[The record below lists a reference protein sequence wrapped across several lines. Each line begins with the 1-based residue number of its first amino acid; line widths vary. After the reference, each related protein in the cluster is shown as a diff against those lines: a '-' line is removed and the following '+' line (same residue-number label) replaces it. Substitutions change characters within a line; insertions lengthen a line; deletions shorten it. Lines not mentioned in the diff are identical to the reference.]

1 MKYLVI
7 GLGNTGLSILSMF
20 KYAGLDVEGYNRP
33 GASIDNLKSMNECKV
48 DGLIDFTFKVD
59 FIVEDLKKA
68 LTRADLV
75 FVCVPANEHKS
86 LATLISESCLE
97 DPIPSIILV
106 PGRVFGSLNFG
117 KYLGCNVTEAQ
128 TVPYAARHDGKGLIS
143 LLAKKSRV
151 IYSSPDPAALEAVE
165 KKMPSFFK
173 DIFYTEENYKKVT
186 MSNVGLVL
194 HCTPLIFNAGLI
206 SYPQEFLFYKDLV
219 SKEIAFY
226 MQQIDHER
234 ILISKKLGLSLQ
246 SVPDWLNEQYG
257 AKNTSNIYNAL
268 HSTDAYL
275 EISSPKSLN
284 HRYLNE
290 DLVYGLVPLENL
302 AINLDLSVPYITNL
316 INIACMLLNSN
327 FRNDYEG
334 ITPTWKEI
342 V

>member
-97 DPIPSIILV
+97 DAIPSIILV

-302 AINLDLSVPYITNL
+302 AINFDLSVPYITNL

>member
-20 KYAGLDVEGYNRP
+20 KHTGLDVEGYNRP

-48 DGLIDFTFKVD
+48 DGLVDFTFKID

-68 LTRADLV
+68 LIRADLV

-86 LATLISESCLE
+86 LATLISESELG
-97 DPIPSIILV
+97 DAMPSIILV

-128 TVPYAARHDGKGLIS
+128 TGPYAARQDGKGLIS
-143 LLAKKSRV
+143 LFAKKRRV
-151 IYSSPDPAALEAVE
+151 IYSSPDPAVLEDVK
-165 KKMPSFFK
+165 KKMPLFFK
-173 DIFYTEENYKKVT
+173 DIFYAEENYKKVT
-186 MSNVGLVL
+186 MGNVGLVL

-219 SKEIAFY
+219 SNEIAFY
-226 MQQIDHER
+226 MQQIDLER
-234 ILISKKLGLSLQ
+234 IFISKKLGLSTE

-257 AKNTSNIYNAL
+257 AKDTSNIYKAL

-275 EISSPKSLN
+275 KISSPKSLN

-302 AINLDLSVPYITNL
+302 AINLGLNTPYITNL
-316 INIACMLLNSN
+316 INTACMLLNCD
-327 FRNDYEG
+327 FRDEYEG
-334 ITPTWKEI
+334 ITPTWKE
-342 V
+342 VK